1 MTYLESLRQAEP
13 SPLRTSPLF
22 DVAYQMPDGGWQVH
36 ERCDPWSTWVL
47 LKLCAELDRQ
57 VAVRYSESRARVRVR
72 VLLDLFS
79 IGLSD
84 RCGQGTE
91 E

>member
-13 SPLRTSPLF
+13 SPLSTHPQF
-22 DVAYQMPDGGWQVH
+22 DVAYLRPDGEWHVH

-57 VAVRYSESRARVRVR
+57 VAVRYSESRARVRLR
-72 VLLDLFS
+72 VLLHLFS
-79 IGLSD
+79 YRLSG
-84 RCGQGTE
+84 RCGEGTE